1 MELKIRKNKI
11 LQKLNGSA
19 IIYVRNR
26 KKTKDLAAFLT
37 TNRISADFYHAG
49 LSVEERSKK
58 QDLWIQN
65 KIRVMVTTNAFGM
78 GIDKPDVRL
87 VIHWELPDNPEA
99 YYQEAGR
106 AGRDGLKS
114 YAVLLFQPNDKHN
127 LEKIFAL
134 TYPEINVIKKIYQ
147 EFYYTKPFFNS
158 YDIINF
164 LDKNPNIKNLNKK
177 CVQLS
182 YNY

>member
-1 MELKIRKNKI
+1 M
-11 LQKLNGSA
+11 
-19 IIYVRNR
+19 
-26 KKTKDLAAFLT
+26 
-37 TNRISADFYHAG
+37 
-49 LSVEERSKK
+49 EERSTK

-114 YAVLLFQPNDKHN
+114 FAVLLFQPNDKNN
-127 LEKIFAL
+127 LEKYL
-134 TYPEINVIKKIYQ
+134 H
-147 EFYYTKPFFNS
+147 
-158 YDIINF
+158 
-164 LDKNPNIKNLNKK
+164 
-177 CVQLS
+177 
-182 YNY
+182 